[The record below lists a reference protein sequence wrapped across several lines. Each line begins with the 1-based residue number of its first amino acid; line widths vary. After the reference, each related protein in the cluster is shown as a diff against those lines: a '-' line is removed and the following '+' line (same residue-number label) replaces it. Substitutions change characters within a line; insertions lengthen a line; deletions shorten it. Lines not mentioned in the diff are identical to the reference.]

1 MSVCLVKANGPI
13 QMHEK
18 GSTGNHGGLPIVPAD
33 MPEVYYDSDNLEII
47 IVADGFASYYDVEIF
62 QTEYTIP
69 VISTQIDGSG
79 DSIDISSLS
88 DGSYTI
94 VITSSNN
101 NEFEGTFYIEW
112 WGVKMPDFFDEMGIF
127 WKNAYY

>member
-1 MSVCLVKANGPI
+1 MRTKLLCLVLLATISFNASGDVGQQINIEQKP
-13 QMHEK
+13 K
-18 GSTGNHGGLPIVPAD
+18 HGTHSELYPPAD
-33 MPEVYYDSDNLEII
+33 MPEVYYDDDNLEII

-69 VISTQIDGSG
+69 VISTQIDGYG

-88 DGSYTI
+88 EGYYTI

-101 NEFEGTFYIEW
+101 NEFEGTFYIE
-112 WGVKMPDFFDEMGIF
+112 
-127 WKNAYY
+127 

>member
-1 MSVCLVKANGPI
+1 MKKIFFLLFVCCYICVAADPNQVVLRVPGHQHDHSEYYP
-13 QMHEK
+13 
-18 GSTGNHGGLPIVPAD
+18 PAD
-33 MPEVYYDSDNLEII
+33 MPEVYYDDDNLEII

-69 VISTQIDGSG
+69 VISTQIDGYG

-88 DGSYTI
+88 EGYYTI

-101 NEFEGTFYIEW
+101 NEFEGTFYIE
-112 WGVKMPDFFDEMGIF
+112 
-127 WKNAYY
+127 

>member
-1 MSVCLVKANGPI
+1 MRYILLVMALSFALFSFAD
-13 QMHEK
+13 
-18 GSTGNHGGLPIVPAD
+18 GSTAQIHIERKGKPDNHGQYYIPAD

-69 VISTQIDGSG
+69 VISTQIDGYG

-88 DGSYTI
+88 EGSYTI

-101 NEFEGTFYIEW
+101 NEFEGTFYIE
-112 WGVKMPDFFDEMGIF
+112 
-127 WKNAYY
+127 